1 MARHD
6 PLAAARARLLA
17 LGADHEAGKI
27 DARRYDQ
34 ERRKVEHEIGALLMT
49 EAPTQVRPSLRLVG
63 VLSLAVLAL
72 AVFGYSRT
80 GAPSLAWPGAAP
92 VEAAASAAADRNAMQ
107 QIQGMVDQ
115 LAERLKKNPG
125 DAQGWVML
133 ARSYTV
139 LGRFDEALPA
149 YAKAVELVPAN
160 AQILADYAYTVA
172 ATKGTANNPQSIVLI
187 DRALAADAKHPK
199 ALALAGTVAFERG
212 DYAKAVAD
220 WQKILD
226 QLPPGNEFG
235 ERIQASI
242 GEARERAA
250 AAGTA
255 LSPASGVVAARGQ
268 GPTAATTAAATA
280 TTTTEAAKSSA
291 VSGTVTLDPALA
303 AQASPDDAL
312 FVFARPA
319 GGRMPLA
326 VLRKTVR
333 DLPLTFTLDDS
344 MAMSPA
350 ARLSSA
356 SEVTVGARISKSGTA
371 IPRPGDLAGE
381 ATGVKPGATGVAVR
395 IGSVVGKP

>member
-1 MARHD
+1 MARRD
-6 PLAAARARLLA
+6 PLAAARARLLQLKA
-17 LGADHEAGKI
+17 EHDAGTI

-34 ERRKVEHEIGALLMT
+34 ERRKIEHAIGTSLMT
-49 EAPTQVRPSLRLVG
+49 DEPKPPRPSRRLVA
-63 VLSLAVLAL
+63 VLSLAVVAL
-72 AVFGYSRT
+72 AVLGYSRT
-80 GAPSLAWPGAAP
+80 GAPSLVWPGAAA
-92 VEAAASAAADRNAMQ
+92 VEAAASAANGQIGMQ
-107 QIQGMVDQ
+107 QIQAMVDQ
-115 LAERLKKNPG
+115 LAARLQKNPN

-149 YAKAVELVPAN
+149 YAKAIELVPPN
-160 AQILADYAYTVA
+160 AQILSDYADTVA
-172 ATKGTANNPQSIVLI
+172 ATKGTANNPQSIALI
-187 DRALAADAKHPK
+187 DRALAIDPKHPK
-199 ALALAGTVAFERG
+199 ALALAGTVAFERA
-212 DYAKAVAD
+212 DYVKAIAD
-220 WQKILD
+220 WQKIVD
-226 QLPPGNEFG
+226 QLPPGNEFA

-250 AAGTA
+250 ATGVA
-255 LSPASGVVAARGQ
+255 LPAPGAAVAARAQ
-268 GPTAATTAAATA
+268 GATTAPAPTTATA
-280 TTTTEAAKSSA
+280 GANAAKGSA
-291 VSGTVTLDPALA
+291 VSGVVTLDPALA

-312 FVFARPA
+312 FVFARPP

-356 SEVTVGARISKSGTA
+356 TQVTIGARISKSGTA
-371 IPRPGDLAGE
+371 LPQPGDLAGE
-381 ATGVKPGATGVAVR
+381 TTGVVPGATGVAVR